1 MSKRMWFCFLYMLMM
16 GSCAVL
22 PVWMY
27 PYIDTTNGTPWQVIF
42 IFVFCLAICIL
53 MAISVIRFQDE
64 DAHDPKLSLIQ
75 FFKEIRKDFIKDM
88 KSYKEAIHDMK
99 TIHRVIKCDHPNGE
113 YRNVVVYNYKDELIM
128 EFKGQ
133 MKAILNYDD
142 DVDYDI
148 RIECGSAGKYL
159 IQGSTIC
166 DRGDG
171 NVVILQGENEY
182 DKIEHV
188 KK

>member
-1 MSKRMWFCFLYMLMM
+1 MSKRMWECFLFMIEMEI
-16 GSCAVL
+16 CAVL
-22 PVWMY
+22 LAWVYWY
-27 PYIDTTNGTPWQVIF
+27 VDIADDELWYIIAVFVVCLVAVI
-42 IFVFCLAICIL
+42 A
-53 MAISVIRFQDE
+53 MAIRIIQLQDE
-64 DAHDPKLSLIQ
+64 DAHDPKLSLFQ

-88 KSYKEAIHDMK
+88 KAYKEAIHDMK

-159 IQGSTIC
+159 IQGSLIC

-171 NVVILQGENEY
+171 NVVISHGENEY